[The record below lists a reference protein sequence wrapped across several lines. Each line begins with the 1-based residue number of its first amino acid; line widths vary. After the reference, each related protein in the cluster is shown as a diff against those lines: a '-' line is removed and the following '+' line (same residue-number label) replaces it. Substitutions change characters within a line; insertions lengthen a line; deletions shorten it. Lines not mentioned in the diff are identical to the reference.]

1 MLTPDE
7 RVGTNIGPYLVDG
20 LVGVGGM
27 GKVYSATGP
36 DGVRVAVKVVKED
49 LARDPTFRKRFA
61 REAHIAQTVS
71 NPHVVPVLDTGEHEG
86 IPYMVA
92 RFIDGRSLEQKL
104 KDEGRLDLP
113 TAVGICAQVAV
124 GLEALWEAGMVHRDV
139 KPGNV
144 LLDNEGTAY
153 VTDFGLAKDPRGSI
167 LTLPGQALGSMDYMA
182 PEQIRGE
189 DVTAQ
194 SDLYALGC
202 MMFECLNG
210 LPPFADR
217 PGMRVLM
224 AHLQDE
230 PPDPAGVSAEVA
242 TAIKSALQ
250 KDPDDRPRSGTE
262 YARTLSQ
269 AAGIQVPEN
278 PE

>member
-7 RVGTNIGPYLVDG
+7 RVGTSIGPYLVDG

-27 GKVYSATGP
+27 GKVYAATGP

-71 NPHVVPVLDTGEHEG
+71 SPHVVPVLGTGEHEG

-113 TAVGICAQVAV
+113 TAVDICAQVAI

-242 TAIKSALQ
+242 TAIKSALK
-250 KDPDDRPRSGTE
+250 KDPEDRPRSGTE
-262 YARTLSQ
+262 YARNLSQ

>member
-7 RVGTNIGPYLVDG
+7 RVGTSIGPYLVDG

-27 GKVYSATGP
+27 GKVYAATGP
-36 DGVRVAVKVVKED
+36 DGVRVAVKMVKED

-71 NPHVVPVLDTGEHEG
+71 SPHVVPVLGTGEHEG

-113 TAVGICAQVAV
+113 TAVDICAQVAI
-124 GLEALWEAGMVHRDV
+124 GLEALWEAGMIHRDV

-144 LLDNEGTAY
+144 LLDTEGTAY

-230 PPDPAGVSAEVA
+230 PADPAGVSAEVA
-242 TAIKSALQ
+242 TAIKSALA
-250 KDPDDRPRSGTE
+250 KAPEDRPRSGTE
-262 YARTLSQ
+262 YARNLSQ
-269 AAGIQVPEN
+269 AAGIEMPEN